1 MALELYES
9 HGITCVETAG
19 LNPDNL
25 GAFIPVIDGNTRVYE
40 YGLPAST
47 DERDNITAHTDAKYI
62 TRKPSISQ
70 ESEVL
75 TFVVDFRED
84 YLEMI
89 DRISSFVFTFKSADY
104 TTQPTWTDVELK
116 VTNVEPNDNFVAGDG
131 SAKRM
136 TITTEVQNDFTVT
149 AGS

>member
-1 MALELYES
+1 MALDLYES
-9 HGITCVETAG
+9 HGITCTEVPNVVGEE
-19 LNPDNL
+19 
-25 GAFIPVIDGNTRVYE
+25 FIPAPEGTTRVYE
-40 YGLPAST
+40 YGLPSST
-47 DERDNITAHTDAKYI
+47 DERDDITAHTDAKYI
-62 TRKPSISQ
+62 TRKPSIQQ

-84 YLEMI
+84 YLDLI
-89 DRISSFVFTFKSADY
+89 DRISVFEFTFKSADY
-104 TTQPTWTDVELK
+104 TTQPTWSNVELK
-116 VTNVEPNDNFVAGDG
+116 VTQCEPNDNFVAGDG